1 MEIILEER
9 RIKIEKNLILIT
21 KSSGF
26 SDHENVFFLFTK
38 SFWRCKTESEREG
51 EFKNMLKVFI
61 AFKSQRFSE
70 KKRVFEPEHV
80 DYMIVF
86 LRLLSLISFYFP
98 V

>member
-1 MEIILEER
+1 MLE
-9 RIKIEKNLILIT
+9 
-21 KSSGF
+21 
-26 SDHENVFFLFTK
+26 
-38 SFWRCKTESEREG
+38 
-51 EFKNMLKVFI
+51 VFI

-86 LRLLSLISFYFP
+86 LRLLSLIFFYFP